1 MKIESLNCEQ
11 KTDRSRVNV
20 NMKSN
25 VTDLRHLTANP
36 IQIAVLS
43 DTHGLV
49 DPRISDLVS
58 KSTLAIHAGDI
69 GSASVLNELSPKMG
83 KVVAVRGNNDNASNW
98 DASESYLL
106 EFIPLVQ
113 HILLTSGTITVE
125 HGHTVRNASRY
136 HEELRA
142 RHPDSRLVVY
152 GHTHHRVIDQEQ
164 RPWVINPGAAGRV
177 RTQGG
182 PSCLV
187 IELSQDD
194 WQIKEFCFK
203 PIQRRSV
210 TYSKKSVY

>member
-1 MKIESLNCEQ
+1 
-11 KTDRSRVNV
+11 
-20 NMKSN
+20 MKSN

-43 DTHGLV
+43 DTHGMV

-69 GSASVLNELSPKMG
+69 GSASVLNELSPKIG

-98 DASESYLL
+98 NSSESYLL

-113 HILLTSGTITVE
+113 HILLTSGTISVE
-125 HGHTVRNASRY
+125 HGHTVSNASRY
-136 HEELRA
+136 HEELRV

-177 RTQGG
+177 RTHGG

-187 IELSQDD
+187 IEISQDD
-194 WQIKEFCFK
+194 WHVNEFYFQ
-203 PIQRRSV
+203 PIRNQSDLHL
-210 TYSKKSVY
+210 KKVANS

>member
-1 MKIESLNCEQ
+1 
-11 KTDRSRVNV
+11 
-20 NMKSN
+20 MKSN
-25 VTDLRHLTANP
+25 VTDLRYLTGDP

-43 DTHGLV
+43 DTHGVV

-83 KVVAVRGNNDNASNW
+83 KVLAVRGNNDNASNW
-98 DASESYLL
+98 DTGDSYLL

-113 HILLTSGTITVE
+113 RILLTGGTITVE
-125 HGHTVRNASRY
+125 HGHAVRNASRY

-152 GHTHHRVIDQEQ
+152 GHTHHRVIDQELQ
-164 RPWVINPGAAGRV
+164 PWVINPGAAGRV

-182 PSCLV
+182 PSCL
-187 IELSQDD
+187 IIDLLKDD
-194 WQIKEFCFK
+194 WHIKEHCFEL
-203 PIQRRSV
+203 V
-210 TYSKKSVY
+210 HN